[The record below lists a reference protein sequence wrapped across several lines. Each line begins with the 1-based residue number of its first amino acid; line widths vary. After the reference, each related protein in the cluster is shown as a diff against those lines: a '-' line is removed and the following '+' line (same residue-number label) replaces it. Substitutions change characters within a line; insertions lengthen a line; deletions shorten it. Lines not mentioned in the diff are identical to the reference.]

1 MDTIVEL
8 ARLLVFL
15 YILVLL
21 ARIILTL
28 LISVSRDFKPTGV
41 GLVITEG
48 VFTLTDPPVK
58 VVRKIIP
65 PLNLGQIRID
75 VGFMVLLFLAFVI
88 YNGLAWL

>member
-1 MDTIVEL
+1 VDTIVEL

-28 LISVSRDFKPTGV
+28 LISVSRDLKPTGV